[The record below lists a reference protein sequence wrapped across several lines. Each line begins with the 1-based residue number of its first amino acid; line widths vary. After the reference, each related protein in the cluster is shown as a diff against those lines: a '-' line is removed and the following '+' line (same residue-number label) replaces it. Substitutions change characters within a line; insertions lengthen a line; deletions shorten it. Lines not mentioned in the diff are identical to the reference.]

1 MKTKLLH
8 PIARLLLAILMCLP
22 ICGSHAFAQ
31 EAESYAVFDEATNTL
46 TFKHDTNKPT
56 GAFALNE
63 GDNAPGWYKS
73 NGYVSNA
80 NTIEKVVFD
89 ASFANARP
97 TSCCKWFFGCTDLTT
112 IEGIEY
118 LNTENVT
125 EMSGMF
131 CGCKALTMLDV
142 SKFDTKNVQSMSSM
156 FWGCHALTTLD
167 ISNFDTQN
175 VTEMSGMFDGCSA
188 LTTIY
193 ASDKFVTTACKYDYN
208 MFKGCTNLVGAV
220 PYDEYKIGKEMANYT
235 TGYFTDIASKIAE
248 SYAVFDKA
256 TNTLTFKHDTKKPDG
271 AFALNEGD
279 NAPGW
284 YKSNDDGSNANIIK
298 KVVFDASFANAR
310 PTNCHLWFYG
320 CKNLTT
326 IEGIEYLN
334 TENVTSM
341 SLMFSGCSALTTLN
355 LSNFDTQSV
364 TNMTGMFSDC
374 RALTTLD
381 VSNFNTQ
388 NVTDMSFM
396 FFNCSAITTLD
407 IAKFDTKNVT
417 DMSFMFCSDP
427 ALTTIYASDKFVT
440 TACKEDRN
448 MFTSCDNLV
457 GAVPYDENKVGK
469 EMANYTTGYFTDI
482 ASKVAESYAVFD
494 EATNTLTFKH
504 DTQKPYGAF
513 ALNEVENA
521 PGWYKPNDDGSNANI
536 IKKVVFDASFANAR
550 PTSCC
555 EWFNGCTDLTTI
567 EGIEYLNTE
576 NVTDMSGM
584 FWGCAALTTLDVS
597 HFDTQNVTNMSYMFS
612 DCSALTTLD
621 VSNFNTQNVTNM
633 YYMFSN
639 CSALTTLD
647 VSNFNT
653 QNVTDM
659 SGMFSDCRALTT
671 LDVSNF
677 NTQNVTDMSYMFFNC
692 SAITTLDIANFDT
705 KNVTDMSYMFYNCS
719 ALKTLDVSNF
729 DTQNV
734 TDMSWMFYNNS
745 ALTTI
750 YASDK
755 FVTTAC
761 KEDRNMFT
769 SCDNLVGAVTYNENK
784 VGKEMANYTTGY
796 FTDKASKVAE
806 SYAVFDEATNTLT
819 FKHDTKKPYGAF
831 ALNEGKNAPGW
842 YKPDG
847 NRDNANIIKKVVF
860 DASFAN
866 ARPTSCYEWFYRC
879 GYLTDIEGIEYLNT
893 ENVTNMSEMFSNCWA
908 LTTLDLS
915 NFDTKNVTNMSYMF
929 SNCFALT
936 TLNVS
941 NFDTQNVTDMSNM
954 FGSCYELTTLDVSN
968 FDTQNVTNMGGM
980 FRGCGALKTLDVSHF
995 DTQNVTNM
1003 SEMFMGCSALTTLD
1017 ISSFDTKNVTDM
1029 SNMFWGC
1036 AALTTLDVSNFD
1048 TQNVTN
1054 MSWMFSYDTAL
1065 TTIYASD
1072 KFVTTACKEDRNM
1085 FTSCDNLVGAVP
1097 YNENKVG
1104 KEMANYTTGYFTD
1117 KAATGIDAPTVSDDT
1132 AAEYYD
1138 LQGRRLNAPQK
1149 GVNIVKRG
1157 KKTTKMLV
1165 K

>member
-22 ICGSHAFAQ
+22 IYGSHAFAQ
-31 EAESYAVFDEATNTL
+31 EAESYAVFDKATNTL

-63 GDNAPGWYKS
+63 GYNAPGWYKS

-248 SYAVFDKA
+248 SYAVFDEA
-256 TNTLTFKHDTKKPDG
+256 TNTLTFKHDTKKPYG
-271 AFALNEGD
+271 AFALNEGE
-279 NAPGW
+279 NLPGW
-284 YKSNDDGSNANIIK
+284 YKPNNDGSNANIIK

-417 DMSFMFCSDP
+417 DMSLMFCSDP

-440 TACKEDRN
+440 TACEEDEN
-448 MFTSCDNLV
+448 MFAECANLV
-457 GAVPYDENKVGK
+457 GAIPYDENKVGK

-504 DTQKPYGAF
+504 DTKKPDGAF
-513 ALNEVENA
+513 ALNEGENL
-521 PGWYKPNDDGSNANI
+521 PGWYKFDDNNHSHNANI
-536 IKKVVFDASFANAR
+536 IKKVIFDASFANAR
-550 PTSCC
+550 PTSCYN
-555 EWFNGCTDLTTI
+555 WFYGCTDLTTI

-576 NVTDMSGM
+576 NVTNMSWM
-584 FWGCAALTTLDVS
+584 FSECSTLTTLDLSNFDTKNVMEMSYMFGSCTKLKTLDVS
-597 HFDTQNVTNMSYMFS
+597 SFNTQNVTDMNWMFS
-612 DCSALTTLD
+612 YCSALTTLD
-621 VSNFNTQNVTNM
+621 LSNFDTKNVTDM
-633 YYMFSN
+633 SGMFSN

-647 VSNFNT
+647 LSSFKT

-659 SGMFSDCRALTT
+659 SRMFND
-671 LDVSNF
+671 
-677 NTQNVTDMSYMFFNC
+677 
-692 SAITTLDIANFDT
+692 
-705 KNVTDMSYMFYNCS
+705 CS
-719 ALKTLDVSNF
+719 ALTTLDVSNF

-734 TDMSWMFYNNS
+734 TDMSRMFKSCS

-761 KEDRNMFT
+761 EEDENMFAE
-769 SCDNLVGAVTYNENK
+769 CANLVGAVPYDENK
-784 VGKEMANYTTGY
+784 MGKEMANYT
-796 FTDKASKVAE
+796 
-806 SYAVFDEATNTLT
+806 N
-819 FKHDTKKPYGAF
+819 
-831 ALNEGKNAPGW
+831 
-842 YKPDG
+842 
-847 NRDNANIIKKVVF
+847 
-860 DASFAN
+860 
-866 ARPTSCYEWFYRC
+866 
-879 GYLTDIEGIEYLNT
+879 
-893 ENVTNMSEMFSNCWA
+893 
-908 LTTLDLS
+908 
-915 NFDTKNVTNMSYMF
+915 
-929 SNCFALT
+929 
-936 TLNVS
+936 
-941 NFDTQNVTDMSNM
+941 
-954 FGSCYELTTLDVSN
+954 
-968 FDTQNVTNMGGM
+968 
-980 FRGCGALKTLDVSHF
+980 
-995 DTQNVTNM
+995 
-1003 SEMFMGCSALTTLD
+1003 
-1017 ISSFDTKNVTDM
+1017 
-1029 SNMFWGC
+1029 
-1036 AALTTLDVSNFD
+1036 
-1048 TQNVTN
+1048 
-1054 MSWMFSYDTAL
+1054 
-1065 TTIYASD
+1065 
-1072 KFVTTACKEDRNM
+1072 
-1085 FTSCDNLVGAVP
+1085 
-1097 YNENKVG
+1097 
-1104 KEMANYTTGYFTD
+1104 GYFTD

-1157 KKTTKMLV
+1157 KKTTNMLV

>member
-46 TFKHDTNKPT
+46 TFKHDT
-56 GAFALNE
+56 
-63 GDNAPGWYKS
+63 
-73 NGYVSNA
+73 
-80 NTIEKVVFD
+80 
-89 ASFANARP
+89 
-97 TSCCKWFFGCTDLTT
+97 
-112 IEGIEY
+112 
-118 LNTENVT
+118 
-125 EMSGMF
+125 
-131 CGCKALTMLDV
+131 
-142 SKFDTKNVQSMSSM
+142 
-156 FWGCHALTTLD
+156 
-167 ISNFDTQN
+167 
-175 VTEMSGMFDGCSA
+175 
-188 LTTIY
+188 
-193 ASDKFVTTACKYDYN
+193 
-208 MFKGCTNLVGAV
+208 
-220 PYDEYKIGKEMANYT
+220 
-235 TGYFTDIASKIAE
+235 
-248 SYAVFDKA
+248 
-256 TNTLTFKHDTKKPDG
+256 KKTDG

-396 FFNCSAITTLD
+396 FFNCSAITTLE

-440 TACKEDRN
+440 TACEKDEN
-448 MFTSCDNLV
+448 MFAECTNLV
-457 GAVPYDENKVGK
+457 GAVSYDENKRGK
-469 EMANYTTGYFTDI
+469 EMANCTTGYFTDI

-504 DTQKPYGAF
+504 DTNKPAGAF
-513 ALNEVENA
+513 ALNEGENL
-521 PGWYKPNDDGSNANI
+521 PGWYKFDDNNHSHNANI
-536 IKKVVFDASFANAR
+536 IKKVIFDTSFANAR
-550 PTSCC
+550 PTSCYN
-555 EWFNGCTDLTTI
+555 WFYGCTDLTTI

-576 NVTDMSGM
+576 NVT
-584 FWGCAALTTLDVS
+584 
-597 HFDTQNVTNMSYMFS
+597 NMSWMFS
-612 DCSALTTLD
+612 ECSALTTLD
-621 VSNFNTQNVTNM
+621 VSNFDTKNVMEMSYMFGSCTKLKTLDVSSFNTHNVTDMNWM
-633 YYMFSN
+633 FSYCSVLTTLDLSNFDTKNVTDMSGMFSN

-647 VSNFNT
+647 LSSFET

-659 SGMFSDCRALTT
+659 SRMFKD
-671 LDVSNF
+671 
-677 NTQNVTDMSYMFFNC
+677 
-692 SAITTLDIANFDT
+692 
-705 KNVTDMSYMFYNCS
+705 CS
-719 ALKTLDVSNF
+719 ALTTLDVSNF

-734 TDMSWMFYNNS
+734 TDMSRMFNDCSALTTLDLSSFETQNVTDMSRMFKSCS

-761 KEDRNMFT
+761 EEDENMFADCT
-769 SCDNLVGAVTYNENK
+769 
-784 VGKEMANYTTGY
+784 
-796 FTDKASKVAE
+796 
-806 SYAVFDEATNTLT
+806 
-819 FKHDTKKPYGAF
+819 
-831 ALNEGKNAPGW
+831 
-842 YKPDG
+842 
-847 NRDNANIIKKVVF
+847 
-860 DASFAN
+860 
-866 ARPTSCYEWFYRC
+866 
-879 GYLTDIEGIEYLNT
+879 
-893 ENVTNMSEMFSNCWA
+893 
-908 LTTLDLS
+908 
-915 NFDTKNVTNMSYMF
+915 
-929 SNCFALT
+929 
-936 TLNVS
+936 
-941 NFDTQNVTDMSNM
+941 
-954 FGSCYELTTLDVSN
+954 
-968 FDTQNVTNMGGM
+968 
-980 FRGCGALKTLDVSHF
+980 
-995 DTQNVTNM
+995 
-1003 SEMFMGCSALTTLD
+1003 
-1017 ISSFDTKNVTDM
+1017 
-1029 SNMFWGC
+1029 
-1036 AALTTLDVSNFD
+1036 
-1048 TQNVTN
+1048 
-1054 MSWMFSYDTAL
+1054 
-1065 TTIYASD
+1065 
-1072 KFVTTACKEDRNM
+1072 
-1085 FTSCDNLVGAVP
+1085 NLVGAVP
-1097 YNENKVG
+1097 YDENKVG

>member
-46 TFKHDTNKPT
+46 TFKHDTNKPA

-63 GDNAPGWYKS
+63 GDNRPSWYKPKD
-73 NGYVSNA
+73 NNPYQNA
-80 NTIEKVVFD
+80 NIIKKVIFD

-97 TSCCKWFFGCTDLTT
+97 TSCYEWFYTCGSLTD

-118 LNTENVT
+118 LNTTNVT
-125 EMSGMF
+125 DMSWMF
-131 CGCKALTMLDV
+131 CGCRALTTLDVSNFDTKNVTNMSNMFYGCEALTTLDVSNFDTKNVTNMNWMFSDCLALTTLDLSNFDTQNVTNMNCMFSDCHALTTLDVSKFDTQNVTNMNNMFSTCKALTTLDV
-142 SKFDTKNVQSMSSM
+142 SKFDTKNVTNMSGM
-156 FWGCHALTTLD
+156 FQNCTSLTTLD
-167 ISNFDTQN
+167 VSKFDTQN
-175 VTEMSGMFDGCSA
+175 VTNISGMFYNCNALTTLDVSNFDTKNVTDMSEMFGYCHA

-193 ASDKFVTTACKYDYN
+193 ASEKFVTTACGRDRYWY
-208 MFKGCTNLVGAV
+208 MFADCANLVGAV
-220 PYDEYKIGKEMANYT
+220 SYDGNKVDGDMANYT
-235 TGYFTDIASKIAE
+235 TGYFTYKAPTE
-248 SYAVFDKA
+248 TYAVFDEA
-256 TNTLTFKHDTKKPDG
+256 TNTLTFKRDNNKPVG

-417 DMSFMFCSDP
+417 DMSLMFCSDP

-440 TACKEDRN
+440 TACEVDEN
-448 MFTSCDNLV
+448 MFAECVNLV
-457 GAVPYDENKVGK
+457 GAVPYNENKLGK

-504 DTQKPYGAF
+504 DTKKPAGAF
-513 ALNEVENA
+513 ALNEGENL
-521 PGWYKPNDDGSNANI
+521 PGWYKFDDNNHSHNANI
-536 IKKVVFDASFANAR
+536 IKKVIFDTSFANAR
-550 PTSCC
+550 PTSCYN
-555 EWFNGCTDLTTI
+555 WFYGCTDLTTI

-576 NVTDMSGM
+576 NVT
-584 FWGCAALTTLDVS
+584 
-597 HFDTQNVTNMSYMFS
+597 NMSWMFS
-612 DCSALTTLD
+612 ECSALTTLD
-621 VSNFNTQNVTNM
+621 VSNFDTKNVMEMSYMFGSCTKLKTLDVSSFNTQNVTDMNWM
-633 YYMFSN
+633 FSYCSVLTTLDLSNFDTKNVTDMNGMFSN

-647 VSNFNT
+647 LSSFKT

-659 SGMFSDCRALTT
+659 SRMFKD
-671 LDVSNF
+671 
-677 NTQNVTDMSYMFFNC
+677 
-692 SAITTLDIANFDT
+692 
-705 KNVTDMSYMFYNCS
+705 CS
-719 ALKTLDVSNF
+719 ALTTLDVSNF

-734 TDMSWMFYNNS
+734 TDMSRMFNDCSALTTLDVSNFDTQNVTDMSRMFKDCS

-761 KEDRNMFT
+761 EEDENMFAE
-769 SCDNLVGAVTYNENK
+769 CANLVGAIPYDENK
-784 VGKEMANYTTGY
+784 M
-796 FTDKASKVAE
+796 
-806 SYAVFDEATNTLT
+806 
-819 FKHDTKKPYGAF
+819 
-831 ALNEGKNAPGW
+831 
-842 YKPDG
+842 
-847 NRDNANIIKKVVF
+847 
-860 DASFAN
+860 
-866 ARPTSCYEWFYRC
+866 
-879 GYLTDIEGIEYLNT
+879 
-893 ENVTNMSEMFSNCWA
+893 
-908 LTTLDLS
+908 
-915 NFDTKNVTNMSYMF
+915 
-929 SNCFALT
+929 
-936 TLNVS
+936 
-941 NFDTQNVTDMSNM
+941 
-954 FGSCYELTTLDVSN
+954 
-968 FDTQNVTNMGGM
+968 
-980 FRGCGALKTLDVSHF
+980 
-995 DTQNVTNM
+995 
-1003 SEMFMGCSALTTLD
+1003 
-1017 ISSFDTKNVTDM
+1017 
-1029 SNMFWGC
+1029 
-1036 AALTTLDVSNFD
+1036 
-1048 TQNVTN
+1048 
-1054 MSWMFSYDTAL
+1054 
-1065 TTIYASD
+1065 
-1072 KFVTTACKEDRNM
+1072 
-1085 FTSCDNLVGAVP
+1085 
-1097 YNENKVG
+1097 G

>member
-8 PIARLLLAILMCLP
+8 PIARLVLAILMCLP

-63 GDNAPGWYKS
+63 GYNAPGWYKS

-89 ASFANARP
+89 ASFANACP

-256 TNTLTFKHDTKKPDG
+256 TNTLTFKHDTNKPAG
-271 AFALNEGD
+271 AFALNEGE
-279 NAPGW
+279 NTPGW
-284 YKSNDDGSNANIIK
+284 YKPNDDGSNANIIK
-298 KVVFDASFANAR
+298 KVIFDASFANAR
-310 PTNCHLWFYG
+310 PTSCYKWFCG
-320 CKNLTT
+320 CQDLTN

-334 TENVTSM
+334 TENVTNM
-341 SLMFSGCSALTTLN
+341 NGMFYACLALTTLDIAN
-355 LSNFDTQSV
+355 FDTKNVTNMSHMFNGCYTLTTLDVSNFDTQKV
-364 TNMTGMFSDC
+364 TNMSGMFWNCAALTTLDVSHFDTQNVTDMDGMFCNCYALTTLDVSNFDTKNVTNMNGMFSSCYALNTLDIANFDTQNVTDMNYMFNGC

-381 VSNFNTQ
+381 VSNFDTQ
-388 NVTDMSFM
+388 NVTNMGYM
-396 FFNCSAITTLD
+396 FCSCYKLTTLD
-407 IAKFDTKNVT
+407 VSNFDTKNVT
-417 DMSFMFCSDP
+417 DMSWMFSFDP

-440 TACKEDRN
+440 TACEEDEN
-448 MFTSCDNLV
+448 MFAECVNLV
-457 GAVPYDENKVGK
+457 GAVPYDENKLGK

-504 DTQKPYGAF
+504 DTNKPAGAF
-513 ALNEVENA
+513 ALNEGENL
-521 PGWYKPNDDGSNANI
+521 PGWYKFDDNNHSHNANI
-536 IKKVVFDASFANAR
+536 IKKVIFDTSFANAR
-550 PTSCC
+550 PTSCYN
-555 EWFNGCTDLTTI
+555 WFYGCTDLTTI

-576 NVTDMSGM
+576 NVT
-584 FWGCAALTTLDVS
+584 
-597 HFDTQNVTNMSYMFS
+597 NMSWMFS
-612 DCSALTTLD
+612 ECSALTTLD
-621 VSNFNTQNVTNM
+621 VSNFDTKNVMEMSYMFGSCTKLKTLDVSSFNTQNVTDMNWM
-633 YYMFSN
+633 FSYCSVLTTLDLSNFDTKNVTDMNGMFSN

-647 VSNFNT
+647 LSSFET

-659 SGMFSDCRALTT
+659 SRMFKD
-671 LDVSNF
+671 
-677 NTQNVTDMSYMFFNC
+677 
-692 SAITTLDIANFDT
+692 
-705 KNVTDMSYMFYNCS
+705 CS
-719 ALKTLDVSNF
+719 ALTTLDVSNF

-734 TDMSWMFYNNS
+734 TDMSRMFNDCSALTTLDLSSFETQNVTDMSRMFKSCS

-761 KEDRNMFT
+761 EEDENMFAE
-769 SCDNLVGAVTYNENK
+769 CANLVGAIPYDENK
-784 VGKEMANYTTGY
+784 M
-796 FTDKASKVAE
+796 
-806 SYAVFDEATNTLT
+806 
-819 FKHDTKKPYGAF
+819 
-831 ALNEGKNAPGW
+831 
-842 YKPDG
+842 
-847 NRDNANIIKKVVF
+847 
-860 DASFAN
+860 
-866 ARPTSCYEWFYRC
+866 
-879 GYLTDIEGIEYLNT
+879 
-893 ENVTNMSEMFSNCWA
+893 
-908 LTTLDLS
+908 
-915 NFDTKNVTNMSYMF
+915 
-929 SNCFALT
+929 
-936 TLNVS
+936 
-941 NFDTQNVTDMSNM
+941 
-954 FGSCYELTTLDVSN
+954 
-968 FDTQNVTNMGGM
+968 
-980 FRGCGALKTLDVSHF
+980 
-995 DTQNVTNM
+995 
-1003 SEMFMGCSALTTLD
+1003 
-1017 ISSFDTKNVTDM
+1017 
-1029 SNMFWGC
+1029 
-1036 AALTTLDVSNFD
+1036 
-1048 TQNVTN
+1048 
-1054 MSWMFSYDTAL
+1054 
-1065 TTIYASD
+1065 
-1072 KFVTTACKEDRNM
+1072 
-1085 FTSCDNLVGAVP
+1085 
-1097 YNENKVG
+1097 G

>member
-8 PIARLLLAILMCLP
+8 PIARLVLAILMCLP

-63 GDNAPGWYKS
+63 GYNAPGWYKS

-89 ASFANARP
+89 ASFANACP

-310 PTNCHLWFYG
+310 PTSCYKWFYG
-320 CKNLTT
+320 CTDLTT

-334 TENVTSM
+334 TENVTNM
-341 SLMFSGCSALTTLN
+341 GWMFSDCEALTILDV
-355 LSNFDTQSV
+355 SNFDTKNV
-364 TNMTGMFSDC
+364 TNMRYMFSIC
-374 RALTTLD
+374 FALTTLD
-381 VSNFNTQ
+381 VSNFDTQ
-388 NVTDMSFM
+388 NVTNMSNM
-396 FFNCSAITTLD
+396 FSDCSALTTLD
-407 IAKFDTKNVT
+407 LSNFDTKNVT
-417 DMSFMFCSDP
+417 DMSWMFSFDT
-427 ALTTIYASDKFVT
+427 ALITIYASDKFVT
-440 TACKEDRN
+440 TACEKGQN
-448 MFTSCDNLV
+448 MFKDCTNLV
-457 GAVPYDENKVGK
+457 GAVPYDENKRGK
-469 EMANYTTGYFTDI
+469 EMANCTTGYFTDI

-494 EATNTLTFKH
+494 ESTNTLTFKH
-504 DTQKPYGAF
+504 DTNKPAGAF
-513 ALNEVENA
+513 ALNEGENL
-521 PGWYKPNDDGSNANI
+521 PGWYKFDDNNHSHNANI
-536 IKKVVFDASFANAR
+536 IKKVIFDTSFANAR
-550 PTSCC
+550 PTSCYN
-555 EWFNGCTDLTTI
+555 WFYGCTDLTTI

-576 NVTDMSGM
+576 NVT
-584 FWGCAALTTLDVS
+584 
-597 HFDTQNVTNMSYMFS
+597 NMSWMFS
-612 DCSALTTLD
+612 ECSALTTLD
-621 VSNFNTQNVTNM
+621 VSNFDTKNVMEMSYMFGSCTKLKTLDVSSFNTQNVTDMNWM
-633 YYMFSN
+633 FSYCSALTTLDLSNFDTKNVTDMNGMFSN

-647 VSNFNT
+647 LSSFET

-659 SGMFSDCRALTT
+659 SRMFKD
-671 LDVSNF
+671 
-677 NTQNVTDMSYMFFNC
+677 
-692 SAITTLDIANFDT
+692 
-705 KNVTDMSYMFYNCS
+705 CS
-719 ALKTLDVSNF
+719 ALTTLDVSNF

-734 TDMSWMFYNNS
+734 TDMSRMFKGCRALTTLDLSSFETQNVTDMSRMFKSCS

-761 KEDRNMFT
+761 EEDENMFAE
-769 SCDNLVGAVTYNENK
+769 CANLVGAIPYDENK
-784 VGKEMANYTTGY
+784 VGKEMANYT
-796 FTDKASKVAE
+796 
-806 SYAVFDEATNTLT
+806 N
-819 FKHDTKKPYGAF
+819 
-831 ALNEGKNAPGW
+831 
-842 YKPDG
+842 
-847 NRDNANIIKKVVF
+847 
-860 DASFAN
+860 
-866 ARPTSCYEWFYRC
+866 
-879 GYLTDIEGIEYLNT
+879 
-893 ENVTNMSEMFSNCWA
+893 
-908 LTTLDLS
+908 
-915 NFDTKNVTNMSYMF
+915 
-929 SNCFALT
+929 
-936 TLNVS
+936 
-941 NFDTQNVTDMSNM
+941 
-954 FGSCYELTTLDVSN
+954 
-968 FDTQNVTNMGGM
+968 
-980 FRGCGALKTLDVSHF
+980 
-995 DTQNVTNM
+995 
-1003 SEMFMGCSALTTLD
+1003 
-1017 ISSFDTKNVTDM
+1017 
-1029 SNMFWGC
+1029 
-1036 AALTTLDVSNFD
+1036 
-1048 TQNVTN
+1048 
-1054 MSWMFSYDTAL
+1054 
-1065 TTIYASD
+1065 
-1072 KFVTTACKEDRNM
+1072 
-1085 FTSCDNLVGAVP
+1085 
-1097 YNENKVG
+1097 
-1104 KEMANYTTGYFTD
+1104 GYFTD

>member
-8 PIARLLLAILMCLP
+8 PIARLVLAILMCLP

-46 TFKHDTNKPT
+46 TFKRDTNKPD

-63 GDNAPGWYKS
+63 GDNAPGWFKS

-440 TACKEDRN
+440 TACEEDEN
-448 MFTSCDNLV
+448 MFAECTNLV
-457 GAVPYDENKVGK
+457 GAVPYDENKVGKEMANYTTGYFTDIASKVAESYAVFDESTNTLTFKHDTKKTDGAFALNEGENLPGWYKFDDNNHSHNANIIKKVIFDTSFANARPTSCYNWFYGCTDLTTIEGIEYLNTENVTNMSWMFSECSALTTLDVSNFDTKNVMEMSYMFGSCTKLKTLDVSSFNTQNVTDMNWMFSYCSALTTLDLSNFDTKNVTDMNGMFSNCSALTTLDLSSFETQNVTDMSRMFKDCSALTTLDVSNFDTQNVTDMSRMFNDCSALTTLDLSSFKTQNVTDMSRMFKDCSALTTIYASDKFVTTACEEDENMFAECANLVGAIPYDENKVGK

-504 DTQKPYGAF
+504 DTNKPAGAF
-513 ALNEVENA
+513 ALNEGDNA
-521 PGWYKPNDDGSNANI
+521 PGWYKSNNDGSNANI

-550 PTSCC
+550 PTSCYK
-555 EWFNGCTDLTTI
+555 WFYDCTNLTTI

-576 NVTDMSGM
+576 NVT
-584 FWGCAALTTLDVS
+584 
-597 HFDTQNVTNMSYMFS
+597 NMGW
-612 DCSALTTLD
+612 
-621 VSNFNTQNVTNM
+621 
-633 YYMFSN
+633 MFSN
-639 CSALTTLD
+639 CEALTILD
-647 VSNFNT
+647 V
-653 QNVTDM
+653 
-659 SGMFSDCRALTT
+659 
-671 LDVSNF
+671 
-677 NTQNVTDMSYMFFNC
+677 
-692 SAITTLDIANFDT
+692 
-705 KNVTDMSYMFYNCS
+705 
-719 ALKTLDVSNF
+719 
-729 DTQNV
+729 
-734 TDMSWMFYNNS
+734 
-745 ALTTI
+745 
-750 YASDK
+750 
-755 FVTTAC
+755 
-761 KEDRNMFT
+761 
-769 SCDNLVGAVTYNENK
+769 
-784 VGKEMANYTTGY
+784 
-796 FTDKASKVAE
+796 
-806 SYAVFDEATNTLT
+806 
-819 FKHDTKKPYGAF
+819 
-831 ALNEGKNAPGW
+831 
-842 YKPDG
+842 
-847 NRDNANIIKKVVF
+847 
-860 DASFAN
+860 
-866 ARPTSCYEWFYRC
+866 
-879 GYLTDIEGIEYLNT
+879 
-893 ENVTNMSEMFSNCWA
+893 
-908 LTTLDLS
+908 S
-915 NFDTKNVTNMSYMF
+915 NFDTKNVTNMRYMF
-929 SNCFALT
+929 SICF
-936 TLNVS
+936 
-941 NFDTQNVTDMSNM
+941 
-954 FGSCYELTTLDVSN
+954 
-968 FDTQNVTNMGGM
+968 
-980 FRGCGALKTLDVSHF
+980 
-995 DTQNVTNM
+995 
-1003 SEMFMGCSALTTLD
+1003 
-1017 ISSFDTKNVTDM
+1017 
-1029 SNMFWGC
+1029 
-1036 AALTTLDVSNFD
+1036 ALTTLDVSNFD

-1054 MSWMFSYDTAL
+1054 MSNMFSDCSALTTLDLSNFDTKNVTDMSWMFSFDTAL
-1065 TTIYASD
+1065 ITIYASD
-1072 KFVTTACKEDRNM
+1072 KFVTTACEKGQNM
-1085 FTSCDNLVGAVP
+1085 FKDCTNLVGAVP
-1097 YNENKVG
+1097 YDENKRG
-1104 KEMANYTTGYFTD
+1104 KEMANCTTGYFTD

-1157 KKTTKMLV
+1157 KETTKMLV

>member
-22 ICGSHAFAQ
+22 ICGSHTFAQ

-46 TFKHDTNKPT
+46 TFKHDTN
-56 GAFALNE
+56 
-63 GDNAPGWYKS
+63 
-73 NGYVSNA
+73 
-80 NTIEKVVFD
+80 
-89 ASFANARP
+89 
-97 TSCCKWFFGCTDLTT
+97 
-112 IEGIEY
+112 
-118 LNTENVT
+118 
-125 EMSGMF
+125 
-131 CGCKALTMLDV
+131 
-142 SKFDTKNVQSMSSM
+142 
-156 FWGCHALTTLD
+156 
-167 ISNFDTQN
+167 
-175 VTEMSGMFDGCSA
+175 
-188 LTTIY
+188 
-193 ASDKFVTTACKYDYN
+193 
-208 MFKGCTNLVGAV
+208 
-220 PYDEYKIGKEMANYT
+220 
-235 TGYFTDIASKIAE
+235 
-248 SYAVFDKA
+248 
-256 TNTLTFKHDTKKPDG
+256 KPDG

-417 DMSFMFCSDP
+417 NMSYMFYRCS

-440 TACKEDRN
+440 TACEEDEN
-448 MFTSCDNLV
+448 MFAECTNLV

-504 DTQKPYGAF
+504 DTNKSDGAF
-513 ALNEVENA
+513 ALNEGENL
-521 PGWYKPNDDGSNANI
+521 PGWYKFDDNNHSHNANI
-536 IKKVVFDASFANAR
+536 IKKVIFDTSFANAR
-550 PTSCC
+550 PTSCYN
-555 EWFNGCTDLTTI
+555 WFYGCTDLTTI

-576 NVTDMSGM
+576 NVT
-584 FWGCAALTTLDVS
+584 
-597 HFDTQNVTNMSYMFS
+597 NMSWMFS
-612 DCSALTTLD
+612 ECSALTTLD
-621 VSNFNTQNVTNM
+621 VSNFDTKNVMEMSYMFGSCTKLKTLDVSSFNTQNVTDMNWM
-633 YYMFSN
+633 FSYCSVLTTLDLSNFDTKNVTDMSGMFSN

-647 VSNFNT
+647 LSSFET

-659 SGMFSDCRALTT
+659 SRMFND
-671 LDVSNF
+671 
-677 NTQNVTDMSYMFFNC
+677 
-692 SAITTLDIANFDT
+692 
-705 KNVTDMSYMFYNCS
+705 CS
-719 ALKTLDVSNF
+719 ALTTLDVSNF

-734 TDMSWMFYNNS
+734 TDMSRMFKSCS

-761 KEDRNMFT
+761 EEDENMFAE
-769 SCDNLVGAVTYNENK
+769 CANLVGAI
-784 VGKEMANYTTGY
+784 
-796 FTDKASKVAE
+796 
-806 SYAVFDEATNTLT
+806 
-819 FKHDTKKPYGAF
+819 PY
-831 ALNEGKNAPGW
+831 
-842 YKPDG
+842 D
-847 NRDNANIIKKVVF
+847 
-860 DASFAN
+860 
-866 ARPTSCYEWFYRC
+866 
-879 GYLTDIEGIEYLNT
+879 
-893 ENVTNMSEMFSNCWA
+893 
-908 LTTLDLS
+908 
-915 NFDTKNVTNMSYMF
+915 
-929 SNCFALT
+929 
-936 TLNVS
+936 
-941 NFDTQNVTDMSNM
+941 
-954 FGSCYELTTLDVSN
+954 
-968 FDTQNVTNMGGM
+968 
-980 FRGCGALKTLDVSHF
+980 
-995 DTQNVTNM
+995 
-1003 SEMFMGCSALTTLD
+1003 
-1017 ISSFDTKNVTDM
+1017 
-1029 SNMFWGC
+1029 
-1036 AALTTLDVSNFD
+1036 
-1048 TQNVTN
+1048 
-1054 MSWMFSYDTAL
+1054 
-1065 TTIYASD
+1065 
-1072 KFVTTACKEDRNM
+1072 
-1085 FTSCDNLVGAVP
+1085 
-1097 YNENKVG
+1097 ENKVG

>member
-31 EAESYAVFDEATNTL
+31 EAESYAVFDKATNTL
-46 TFKHDTNKPT
+46 TFKHDTNKPA

-156 FWGCHALTTLD
+156 FWGCHALTTLN

-248 SYAVFDKA
+248 SYAVFD
-256 TNTLTFKHDTKKPDG
+256 
-271 AFALNEGD
+271 
-279 NAPGW
+279 
-284 YKSNDDGSNANIIK
+284 
-298 KVVFDASFANAR
+298 
-310 PTNCHLWFYG
+310 
-320 CKNLTT
+320 
-326 IEGIEYLN
+326 
-334 TENVTSM
+334 
-341 SLMFSGCSALTTLN
+341 
-355 LSNFDTQSV
+355 
-364 TNMTGMFSDC
+364 
-374 RALTTLD
+374 
-381 VSNFNTQ
+381 
-388 NVTDMSFM
+388 
-396 FFNCSAITTLD
+396 
-407 IAKFDTKNVT
+407 
-417 DMSFMFCSDP
+417 
-427 ALTTIYASDKFVT
+427 
-440 TACKEDRN
+440 
-448 MFTSCDNLV
+448 
-457 GAVPYDENKVGK
+457 
-469 EMANYTTGYFTDI
+469 
-482 ASKVAESYAVFD
+482 

-504 DTQKPYGAF
+504 DTNKPAGAF
-513 ALNEVENA
+513 ALNEIENA

-550 PTSCC
+550 PTSCYKWFCGCQDLTNIEGIEYLNTENVTNMNGMFQNCKSLTTLDLSRFDTKNVTDMSGMFYACLALTTLDIANFDTKNVTDMSHMFFECSALTTLDISNFNTENVTNMSGMFWGCAALTTLDLSHFDTQNVTDMNGMFCNCSALTTLDVSNFDTKNVTNMSGMFSGCSALNTLDIANFDTQNVTDMSGMFNGCRALTTLDVSNFDTQNVTNMGYMFCSCYKLTTLDVSNFDTKNVTNMSWMFCFDPALTTIYASDKFVTTAC
-555 EWFNGCTDLTTI
+555 EEDDNMFAECANLMGAVPYDENKLGKEMANYTTGYFTDIASKVVESYAVFDEATNTLTFKHDTNKPAGAFALNEGENLPGWYKFDDNNHSHNANIIKKVIFDASFANARPTSCYNWFYGCTDLTTI

-576 NVTDMSGM
+576 NVT
-584 FWGCAALTTLDVS
+584 
-597 HFDTQNVTNMSYMFS
+597 NMSWMFS
-612 DCSALTTLD
+612 ECSTLTTLD
-621 VSNFNTQNVTNM
+621 VSNFDTKNVMEMSYMFGSCTKLKTLDVSSFNTQNVTDMNWM
-633 YYMFSN
+633 FSYCSALTTLDLSNFDTKNVTDMNGMFSN

-647 VSNFNT
+647 LSSFET

-659 SGMFSDCRALTT
+659 SRMFKD
-671 LDVSNF
+671 
-677 NTQNVTDMSYMFFNC
+677 
-692 SAITTLDIANFDT
+692 
-705 KNVTDMSYMFYNCS
+705 CS
-719 ALKTLDVSNF
+719 ALTTLDVSNF

-734 TDMSWMFYNNS
+734 TDMSRMFKGCRALTTLDLSSFETQNVTDMSRMFKDCS

-761 KEDRNMFT
+761 EEAENMFAE
-769 SCDNLVGAVTYNENK
+769 CANLVGAI
-784 VGKEMANYTTGY
+784 
-796 FTDKASKVAE
+796 
-806 SYAVFDEATNTLT
+806 
-819 FKHDTKKPYGAF
+819 PY
-831 ALNEGKNAPGW
+831 
-842 YKPDG
+842 D
-847 NRDNANIIKKVVF
+847 
-860 DASFAN
+860 
-866 ARPTSCYEWFYRC
+866 
-879 GYLTDIEGIEYLNT
+879 
-893 ENVTNMSEMFSNCWA
+893 
-908 LTTLDLS
+908 
-915 NFDTKNVTNMSYMF
+915 
-929 SNCFALT
+929 
-936 TLNVS
+936 
-941 NFDTQNVTDMSNM
+941 
-954 FGSCYELTTLDVSN
+954 
-968 FDTQNVTNMGGM
+968 
-980 FRGCGALKTLDVSHF
+980 
-995 DTQNVTNM
+995 
-1003 SEMFMGCSALTTLD
+1003 
-1017 ISSFDTKNVTDM
+1017 
-1029 SNMFWGC
+1029 
-1036 AALTTLDVSNFD
+1036 
-1048 TQNVTN
+1048 
-1054 MSWMFSYDTAL
+1054 
-1065 TTIYASD
+1065 
-1072 KFVTTACKEDRNM
+1072 
-1085 FTSCDNLVGAVP
+1085 
-1097 YNENKVG
+1097 ENKVG

>member
-8 PIARLLLAILMCLP
+8 PIARLVLAILMCLP
-22 ICGSHAFAQ
+22 IYGSHAFAQ
-31 EAESYAVFDEATNTL
+31 EAESYAVFDKATNTL

-97 TSCCKWFFGCTDLTT
+97 TSCYRWFYRCKELTT

-125 EMSGMF
+125 NMKYMF
-131 CGCKALTMLDV
+131 AACVALTTLDV
-142 SKFDTKNVQSMSSM
+142 SHFDTQNVTNMSYM
-156 FWGCHALTTLD
+156 FNACHALTTLD
-167 ISNFDTQN
+167 ISNFDTKN
-175 VTEMSGMFDGCSA
+175 VTDMSHMFSYDSALTTLDLSNFDTKNVTDMNWMFFKCSA

-193 ASDKFVTTACKYDYN
+193 ASDKFVTTACEKGKD
-208 MFKGCTNLVGAV
+208 MFKECANLVGAV

-248 SYAVFDKA
+248 SYAVFDEA
-256 TNTLTFKHDTKKPDG
+256 TNTLTFKRDTNKPAG

-284 YKSNDDGSNANIIK
+284 YKPNADG
-298 KVVFDASFANAR
+298 D
-310 PTNCHLWFYG
+310 
-320 CKNLTT
+320 
-326 IEGIEYLN
+326 N
-334 TENVTSM
+334 T
-341 SLMFSGCSALTTLN
+341 
-355 LSNFDTQSV
+355 
-364 TNMTGMFSDC
+364 
-374 RALTTLD
+374 
-381 VSNFNTQ
+381 
-388 NVTDMSFM
+388 
-396 FFNCSAITTLD
+396 
-407 IAKFDTKNVT
+407 
-417 DMSFMFCSDP
+417 
-427 ALTTIYASDKFVT
+427 
-440 TACKEDRN
+440 
-448 MFTSCDNLV
+448 
-457 GAVPYDENKVGK
+457 
-469 EMANYTTGYFTDI
+469 
-482 ASKVAESYAVFD
+482 
-494 EATNTLTFKH
+494 
-504 DTQKPYGAF
+504 
-513 ALNEVENA
+513 
-521 PGWYKPNDDGSNANI
+521 NI

-584 FWGCAALTTLDVS
+584 FWGCYALTTLDVS
-597 HFDTQNVTNMSYMFS
+597 HFDTQNVTNMYYMFS

-621 VSNFNTQNVTNM
+621 VSNFNTQNVTYM
-633 YYMFSN
+633 SGMFSDCRALTTLN
-639 CSALTTLD
+639 VSNFNTQNVTDMSGMFYDCSALTTLD

-653 QNVTDM
+653 QNVTNM
-659 SGMFSDCRALTT
+659 Y
-671 LDVSNF
+671 
-677 NTQNVTDMSYMFFNC
+677 YMFFNC

-705 KNVTDMSYMFYNCS
+705 KNVTDMSYMFNNCS

-729 DTQNV
+729 DTKNV
-734 TDMSWMFYNNS
+734 TDMNYMFSGCKTLTTLDVSNFDTQNVTSMSNMFNNCSALTTLDVSNFDTKNVTNMGWMFCNNY

-761 KEDRNMFT
+761 EEDENMFAE
-769 SCDNLVGAVTYNENK
+769 CANLVGAIPYDENK

-796 FTDKASKVAE
+796 FTDIASKVAE

-819 FKHDTKKPYGAF
+819 FKHDTNKPAGAF
-831 ALNEGKNAPGW
+831 ALNEGKNLPGW
-842 YKPDG
+842 YKFDD
-847 NRDNANIIKKVVF
+847 NNHSHNANIIKKVIF
-860 DASFAN
+860 DTSFAN
-866 ARPTSCYEWFYRC
+866 ARPTSCYNWFYGC
-879 GYLTDIEGIEYLNT
+879 TDLTTIEGIEYLNT
-893 ENVTNMSEMFSNCWA
+893 ENVTNMSWMFSECSALTTLDVSNFDTKNVMEMSYMFGSCTKLKTLDVSSFNTQNVTDMNWMFSYCSA

-915 NFDTKNVTNMSYMF
+915 NFDTKNVTDMNGMF
-929 SNCFALT
+929 SNCSALT
-936 TLNVS
+936 TLDLS
-941 NFDTQNVTDMSNM
+941 SFETQNVTDMSRM
-954 FGSCYELTTLDVSN
+954 FKSCS
-968 FDTQNVTNMGGM
+968 
-980 FRGCGALKTLDVSHF
+980 
-995 DTQNVTNM
+995 
-1003 SEMFMGCSALTTLD
+1003 
-1017 ISSFDTKNVTDM
+1017 
-1029 SNMFWGC
+1029 
-1036 AALTTLDVSNFD
+1036 
-1048 TQNVTN
+1048 
-1054 MSWMFSYDTAL
+1054 AL

-1072 KFVTTACKEDRNM
+1072 KFVTTACEEDENM
-1085 FTSCDNLVGAVP
+1085 FAECANLVGAIP
-1097 YNENKVG
+1097 YDENKVG

-1117 KAATGIDAPTVSDDT
+1117 KAATGIDTPTVSDDT

-1157 KKTTKMLV
+1157 KKTTKVLM

>member
-8 PIARLLLAILMCLP
+8 PIARLVLAILMCLP

-46 TFKHDTNKPT
+46 TFKHDTNKPD
-56 GAFALNE
+56 GAFELNE
-63 GDNAPGWYKS
+63 GDNAPGWHD
-73 NGYVSNA
+73 GSNA
-80 NTIEKVVFD
+80 NIIKKVIFD

-97 TSCCKWFFGCTDLTT
+97 TSCYEWFYECGYLTD

-125 EMSGMF
+125 
-131 CGCKALTMLDV
+131 
-142 SKFDTKNVQSMSSM
+142 NMSSM
-156 FWGCHALTTLD
+156 FDGCRALTTLD
-167 ISNFDTQN
+167 LSHFDTQNVTDMNNMFCNCSALTTLDVSNFDTQN
-175 VTEMSGMFDGCSA
+175 VTDMGSMFAACEAFTTLDLSNFDTQNVTDMSSMFYDCSALKMLDVSNFDTQNVTNMSWMFSNNPA

-193 ASDKFVTTACKYDYN
+193 ASDKFVTTACEEDEN
-208 MFKGCTNLVGAV
+208 MFAECANLVGAV
-220 PYDEYKIGKEMANYT
+220 PYDENKLGKEMANYT
-235 TGYFTDIASKIAE
+235 NGYFTDIASKVAE
-248 SYAVFDKA
+248 SYAVFDEA
-256 TNTLTFKHDTKKPDG
+256 TNTLTFKHDTQKTDG
-271 AFALNEGD
+271 AFALNKGD

-284 YKSNDDGSNANIIK
+284 YKSNDDGSNANIIN

-417 DMSFMFCSDP
+417 NMSYMFYRCS

-584 FWGCAALTTLDVS
+584 FWGCTALTTLDVS

-633 YYMFSN
+633 YYIFSN

-769 SCDNLVGAVTYNENK
+769 NCDNLVGAVT
-784 VGKEMANYTTGY
+784 
-796 FTDKASKVAE
+796 
-806 SYAVFDEATNTLT
+806 
-819 FKHDTKKPYGAF
+819 
-831 ALNEGKNAPGW
+831 
-842 YKPDG
+842 
-847 NRDNANIIKKVVF
+847 
-860 DASFAN
+860 
-866 ARPTSCYEWFYRC
+866 
-879 GYLTDIEGIEYLNT
+879 
-893 ENVTNMSEMFSNCWA
+893 
-908 LTTLDLS
+908 
-915 NFDTKNVTNMSYMF
+915 
-929 SNCFALT
+929 
-936 TLNVS
+936 
-941 NFDTQNVTDMSNM
+941 
-954 FGSCYELTTLDVSN
+954 
-968 FDTQNVTNMGGM
+968 
-980 FRGCGALKTLDVSHF
+980 
-995 DTQNVTNM
+995 
-1003 SEMFMGCSALTTLD
+1003 
-1017 ISSFDTKNVTDM
+1017 
-1029 SNMFWGC
+1029 
-1036 AALTTLDVSNFD
+1036 
-1048 TQNVTN
+1048 
-1054 MSWMFSYDTAL
+1054 
-1065 TTIYASD
+1065 
-1072 KFVTTACKEDRNM
+1072 
-1085 FTSCDNLVGAVP
+1085 

-1138 LQGRRLNAPQK
+1138 LQGRRLNAPLK

>member
-31 EAESYAVFDEATNTL
+31 EAESYAVFDKATNTL

-63 GDNAPGWYKS
+63 GYNAPGWYKS

-248 SYAVFDKA
+248 SYAVFDEA
-256 TNTLTFKHDTKKPDG
+256 TNTLTFKHDTNKPYG

-284 YKSNDDGSNANIIK
+284 YK
-298 KVVFDASFANAR
+298 
-310 PTNCHLWFYG
+310 
-320 CKNLTT
+320 
-326 IEGIEYLN
+326 
-334 TENVTSM
+334 
-341 SLMFSGCSALTTLN
+341 
-355 LSNFDTQSV
+355 
-364 TNMTGMFSDC
+364 
-374 RALTTLD
+374 
-381 VSNFNTQ
+381 
-388 NVTDMSFM
+388 
-396 FFNCSAITTLD
+396 
-407 IAKFDTKNVT
+407 
-417 DMSFMFCSDP
+417 
-427 ALTTIYASDKFVT
+427 
-440 TACKEDRN
+440 
-448 MFTSCDNLV
+448 
-457 GAVPYDENKVGK
+457 
-469 EMANYTTGYFTDI
+469 
-482 ASKVAESYAVFD
+482 
-494 EATNTLTFKH
+494 
-504 DTQKPYGAF
+504 
-513 ALNEVENA
+513 
-521 PGWYKPNDDGSNANI
+521 PNNDGSNANI

-550 PTSCC
+550 PTSCYKWFYDCTNLTTIEGIEYLNTENVTNMGWMFSNC
-555 EWFNGCTDLTTI
+555 EALTILDVSNFDTKNVTNMRYMFSICFALTTLDVSNFDTQNVTNMSNMFSDCSALTTLDLSNFDTKNVTDMSWMFSFDTALITIYASNKFVTTACEKGQNMFKDCTNLVGAVPYDENKRGKEMANCTTGYFTDIASKVAESYAVFDESTNTLTFKHDTNKPAGAFALNEGENLPGWYKFDDNNHSHNANIIKKVIFDTSFANARPTSCYNWFYGCTDLTTI

-576 NVTDMSGM
+576 NVT
-584 FWGCAALTTLDVS
+584 
-597 HFDTQNVTNMSYMFS
+597 NMSWMFS
-612 DCSALTTLD
+612 ECSALTTLD
-621 VSNFNTQNVTNM
+621 VSNFDTKNVMEMRYMFGSCTKLKTLDVSSFNTQNVTDMNWM
-633 YYMFSN
+633 FSYCSVLTTLDLSNFDTKNVTDMSGMFSN

-647 VSNFNT
+647 LSSFET

-659 SGMFSDCRALTT
+659 SRMFKD
-671 LDVSNF
+671 
-677 NTQNVTDMSYMFFNC
+677 
-692 SAITTLDIANFDT
+692 
-705 KNVTDMSYMFYNCS
+705 CS
-719 ALKTLDVSNF
+719 ALTTLDVSNF

-734 TDMSWMFYNNS
+734 TDMSRMFNDCSALTTLDLSSFKTQNVTDMSRMFKDCS

-761 KEDRNMFT
+761 EEDENMFAE
-769 SCDNLVGAVTYNENK
+769 CANLVGAIPYDENK
-784 VGKEMANYTTGY
+784 M
-796 FTDKASKVAE
+796 
-806 SYAVFDEATNTLT
+806 
-819 FKHDTKKPYGAF
+819 
-831 ALNEGKNAPGW
+831 
-842 YKPDG
+842 
-847 NRDNANIIKKVVF
+847 
-860 DASFAN
+860 
-866 ARPTSCYEWFYRC
+866 
-879 GYLTDIEGIEYLNT
+879 
-893 ENVTNMSEMFSNCWA
+893 
-908 LTTLDLS
+908 
-915 NFDTKNVTNMSYMF
+915 
-929 SNCFALT
+929 
-936 TLNVS
+936 
-941 NFDTQNVTDMSNM
+941 
-954 FGSCYELTTLDVSN
+954 
-968 FDTQNVTNMGGM
+968 
-980 FRGCGALKTLDVSHF
+980 
-995 DTQNVTNM
+995 
-1003 SEMFMGCSALTTLD
+1003 
-1017 ISSFDTKNVTDM
+1017 
-1029 SNMFWGC
+1029 
-1036 AALTTLDVSNFD
+1036 
-1048 TQNVTN
+1048 
-1054 MSWMFSYDTAL
+1054 
-1065 TTIYASD
+1065 
-1072 KFVTTACKEDRNM
+1072 
-1085 FTSCDNLVGAVP
+1085 
-1097 YNENKVG
+1097 G

-1138 LQGRRLNAPQK
+1138 LQGRCLSAPQK

-1157 KKTTKMLV
+1157 KKTTKVLV

>member
-63 GDNAPGWYKS
+63 GYNAPGWYKS

-248 SYAVFDKA
+248 SYAVFDEA
-256 TNTLTFKHDTKKPDG
+256 TNTLTFKHDTNKPAG

-417 DMSFMFCSDP
+417 DMSLMFCSDP

-440 TACKEDRN
+440 TACEVDEN
-448 MFTSCDNLV
+448 MFAECVNLV
-457 GAVPYDENKVGK
+457 GAVPYDENKLGK

-494 EATNTLTFKH
+494 ESTNTLTFKH
-504 DTQKPYGAF
+504 DTNKPAGAF
-513 ALNEVENA
+513 ALNEGENL
-521 PGWYKPNDDGSNANI
+521 PGWYKFDDNNHSHNANI
-536 IKKVVFDASFANAR
+536 IKKVIFDTSFANAR
-550 PTSCC
+550 PTSCYN
-555 EWFNGCTDLTTI
+555 WFYGCTDLTTI

-576 NVTDMSGM
+576 NVT
-584 FWGCAALTTLDVS
+584 
-597 HFDTQNVTNMSYMFS
+597 NMSWMFS
-612 DCSALTTLD
+612 ECSALTTLD
-621 VSNFNTQNVTNM
+621 VSNFDTKNVMEMSYMFGSCTKLKTLDVSSFNTQNVTDMNWM
-633 YYMFSN
+633 FSYCSVLTTLDLSNFDTKNVTDMSGMFSN

-647 VSNFNT
+647 LSSFET

-659 SGMFSDCRALTT
+659 SRMFKSC
-671 LDVSNF
+671 
-677 NTQNVTDMSYMFFNC
+677 
-692 SAITTLDIANFDT
+692 
-705 KNVTDMSYMFYNCS
+705 
-719 ALKTLDVSNF
+719 
-729 DTQNV
+729 
-734 TDMSWMFYNNS
+734 S

-761 KEDRNMFT
+761 EEDENMFAD
-769 SCDNLVGAVTYNENK
+769 CANLVGAIPYDENK
-784 VGKEMANYTTGY
+784 M
-796 FTDKASKVAE
+796 
-806 SYAVFDEATNTLT
+806 
-819 FKHDTKKPYGAF
+819 
-831 ALNEGKNAPGW
+831 
-842 YKPDG
+842 
-847 NRDNANIIKKVVF
+847 
-860 DASFAN
+860 
-866 ARPTSCYEWFYRC
+866 
-879 GYLTDIEGIEYLNT
+879 
-893 ENVTNMSEMFSNCWA
+893 
-908 LTTLDLS
+908 
-915 NFDTKNVTNMSYMF
+915 
-929 SNCFALT
+929 
-936 TLNVS
+936 
-941 NFDTQNVTDMSNM
+941 
-954 FGSCYELTTLDVSN
+954 
-968 FDTQNVTNMGGM
+968 
-980 FRGCGALKTLDVSHF
+980 
-995 DTQNVTNM
+995 
-1003 SEMFMGCSALTTLD
+1003 
-1017 ISSFDTKNVTDM
+1017 
-1029 SNMFWGC
+1029 
-1036 AALTTLDVSNFD
+1036 
-1048 TQNVTN
+1048 
-1054 MSWMFSYDTAL
+1054 
-1065 TTIYASD
+1065 
-1072 KFVTTACKEDRNM
+1072 
-1085 FTSCDNLVGAVP
+1085 
-1097 YNENKVG
+1097 G